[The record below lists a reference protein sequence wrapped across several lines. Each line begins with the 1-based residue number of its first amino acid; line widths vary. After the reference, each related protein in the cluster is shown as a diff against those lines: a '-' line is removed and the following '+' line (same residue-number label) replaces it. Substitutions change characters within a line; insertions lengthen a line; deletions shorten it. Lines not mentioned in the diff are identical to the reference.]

1 MSVTI
6 PELSHSAPLPND
18 SIGGYGQPDR
28 KPLTRWLTFNAVG
41 VAGMAVQLT
50 VVATL
55 VHLGCHYLVATI
67 AAVESAIVH
76 NFLWHQRWTWRDRR
90 TQSSA
95 ETALRFV
102 RFHVLNGTISLLGNV
117 GLTAWFTGVVGLHP
131 IASNIIAIVVCS
143 LLNFIFSETI
153 VFGARQSKHT
163 LCSAPHFAIVFL
175 IALAPIADAG
185 PGASTLAG
193 WRDYE
198 TRVDSRYKT
207 APTSAGQFFALDGD
221 SQARGWRDDVL
232 KGQPRLIKIDAPSV
246 DDGKIHHWVGAI
258 FVPGVTVS
266 ALVDRLE
273 QNAGHESEHYEDVL
287 ASHLIARNGDRVQVF
302 MKLRRTNLI
311 TVTYNTEHVVD
322 YRRMTT
328 ERASARSVATKI
340 AELANAGTP
349 QEHEKPSAEDN
360 GFLWRLNAY
369 WRYEAVP
376 GGVLVECESVSLSRP
391 VPTLLR
397 PVANPI
403 VDRIARESLTKTLVS
418 LRSQMVDKL
427 PAPSKIGNPTGN

>member
-1 MSVTI
+1 M
-6 PELSHSAPLPND
+6 PLNVHPLNH
-18 SIGGYGQPDR
+18 R
-28 KPLTRWLTFNAVG
+28 ATPLTRWVTFNAVG
-41 VAGMAVQLT
+41 MGGMAVQLT

-55 VHLGCHYLVATI
+55 VHLGCHYLVATLV
-67 AAVESAIVH
+67 AVESAIVH
-76 NFLWHQRWTWRDRR
+76 NFLWHQRWTWRDRP
-90 TQSSA
+90 TLSSA
-95 ETALRFV
+95 ETAFRLV

-117 GLTAWFTGVVGLHP
+117 GLTAWFTGIAGLNP
-131 IASNIIAIVVCS
+131 IVSNLIAIIVCS
-143 LLNFIFSETI
+143 LLNFIFSETM
-153 VFGARQSKHT
+153 VFSTRQSKQT
-163 LCSAPHFAIVFL
+163 LLSAPPMAVVFL
-175 IALAPIADAG
+175 FAVAPVVDAG
-185 PGASTLAG
+185 PGASTLAA

-198 TRVDSRYKT
+198 ARVDSRYKS
-207 APTSAGQFFALDGD
+207 ASAGQFFALDGY
-221 SQARGWRDDVL
+221 SQARGWRNDAL
-232 KGQPRLIKIDAPSV
+232 TSQPRLIKIDAPSV

-258 FVPGVTVS
+258 FLPGITVS

-273 QNAGHESEHYEDVL
+273 QSAGHESEHYEDVL
-287 ASHLIARNGDRVQVF
+287 ASHLIARDGDKVQVF

-311 TVTYNTEHVVD
+311 TVTYNTEHIVD
-322 YRRMTT
+322 YRRISP

-397 PVANPI
+397 PMANPI
-403 VDRIARESLTKTLVS
+403 VDRVARESLTKTLLT
-418 LRSQMVDKL
+418 LRTV
-427 PAPSKIGNPTGN
+427 ATGHY